1 MNLLPLLLAGVAAP
15 QSVELT
21 VYNVN
26 FGLVKEIRTIDLRAG
41 RQELRVE
48 DVAAFIDPTSVGIK
62 VVQGATMDVLE
73 QNYQYD
79 LISTSTI
86 LLKSIGKRIR
96 FRQVLANGTERVTEG
111 ELLAAP
117 GQIVAGEGGGGYA
130 TYTGLV
136 LRTDDGRIVLSPTG
150 TIEVLELPEGLI
162 SKPTLMW
169 DINTQN
175 GGSRNV
181 ELTYLTDNITW
192 SADYVM
198 ILDADDKQADING
211 WVTMNNRSGTT
222 FTNATLKLVAG
233 DVRRITPQTRPG
245 FGGGGRGGA
254 AMMRNEALGFAEE
267 SFFEYHLYT
276 LGRPATVRNNEQKQ
290 IALLNAI
297 GIGVNKQLILE
308 GQRSVWYGNGRDYLP
323 GEGYASDPKVK
334 VNVVVEMTNSEK
346 NGMGMPLPAGKVR
359 VYKRDS
365 KGQVQMVGED
375 KIDHTPREEK
385 LRLYIGDSFDVVGER
400 KRLDFRRISSNVIEE
415 DFEIKVRN
423 RKKTVETVRIVE
435 HAWADWSIMRES
447 MKSEKKDSNTFEY
460 VVSLKP
466 DEEKVVTYTVR
477 TRW

>member
-21 VYNVN
+21 VYNAN

-48 DVAAFIDPTSVGIK
+48 DVAAFIDPTSVGMK
-62 VVQGATMDVLE
+62 VMKGNPLDILE

-86 LLKSIGKRIR
+86 LTKSIGKRIR
-96 FRQVLANGTERVTEG
+96 LRQLLDNGRDLVTEG
-111 ELLAAP
+111 VLLAAP
-117 GQIVAGEGGGGYA
+117 GQVVATEGGGRM

-136 LRTDDGRIVLSPTG
+136 LRTDDGRIVLSPSG
-150 TIEVLELPEGLI
+150 TIEVLELPDGLI

-169 DINTQN
+169 DLFAQAA
-175 GGSRNV
+175 GSRDV
-181 ELTYLTDNITW
+181 ELTYLTNNISW

-198 ILDADDKQADING
+198 ILDADDKKADING
-211 WVTMNNRSGTT
+211 WVTMNNQSGTT
-222 FTNATLKLVAG
+222 YNNAVLKLIAG
-233 DVRRITPQTRPG
+233 DVRRVNPQPSGG
-245 FGGGGRGGA
+245 FGGGRGGPE
-254 AMMRNEALGFAEE
+254 MMRSEALGFAEE

-290 IALLNAI
+290 ISLLNVADI
-297 GIGVNKQLILE
+297 VVKKDMVLE
-308 GQRSVWYGNGRDYLP
+308 GQRSVWRGSGRDYRP
-323 GEGYASDPKVK
+323 GEGYATDPKIK
-334 VNVVVEMTNSEK
+334 VNVLVEMTNSDK

-365 KGQVQMVGED
+365 KGQVQMIGED
-375 KIDHTPREEK
+375 RIDHTPREER
-385 LRLYIGDSFDVVGER
+385 LRLYIGDAFDVVGER
-400 KRLDFRRISSNVIEE
+400 KRTAFRRIASSVIEE

-423 RKKTVETVRIVE
+423 RKKTAEIVRIVE
-435 HAWADWSIMRES
+435 HAWADWTIVRES
-447 MKSEKKDSNTFEY
+447 MASTKTDSNTFEY
-460 VVSLKP
+460 LVSLKP
-466 DEEKVVTYTVR
+466 DEEKVVSYTVR

>member
-26 FGLVKEIRTIDLRAG
+26 FGLVKEIRTVDLRAG

-48 DVAAFIDPTSVGIK
+48 DVAAFIDPTSVGFK
-62 VVQGATMDVLE
+62 VLQGGPLDILE

-96 FRQVLANGTERVTEG
+96 FRHLLENGTERITEG

-117 GQIVAGEGGGGYA
+117 GQVVAGDGGGYA

-136 LRTDDGRIVLSPTG
+136 MRTDDGRIILSPSG
-150 TIEVLELPEGLI
+150 TIEVLELPDGLI

-169 DINTQN
+169 DLYTESA
-175 GGSRNV
+175 GSRNI
-181 ELTYLTDNITW
+181 ELTYLTNNITW

-198 ILDADDKQADING
+198 ILDADDKKADVNG

-222 FTNATLKLVAG
+222 FNNATLKLVAG
-233 DVRRITPQTRPG
+233 DVRRVTPQTQPG
-245 FGGGGRGGA
+245 FGGGRGGA
-254 AMMRNEALGFAEE
+254 PEMMRREALGFAEE

-290 IALLNAI
+290 IALMNVA
-297 GIGVNKQLILE
+297 GVDVVKHLILE
-308 GQRSVWYGNGRDYLP
+308 GQQSIWRGSGRNYIP
-323 GEGYASDPKVK
+323 GEGYATDSKVK
-334 VNVVVEMTNSEK
+334 VNVVVEMSNSDK
-346 NGMGMPLPAGKVR
+346 NGMGQPLPAGKVR

-365 KGQVQMVGED
+365 KGQVQMIGED
-375 KIDHTPREEK
+375 QIDHTPREEK
-385 LRLYIGDSFDVVGER
+385 IRLYIGDSFDVVGER
-400 KRLDFRRISSNVIEE
+400 RRVDFRRISSNVIEE

-423 RKKTVETVRIVE
+423 RKKSVETVRVVE
-435 HAWADWSIMRES
+435 HAWADWRIVRES
-447 MKSEKKDSNTFEY
+447 MKSVQKDSNTFEY
-460 VVSLKP
+460 VVTLRP
-466 DEEKVVTYTVR
+466 DEEKVITYTVR
-477 TRW
+477 TSW

>member
-26 FGLVKEIRTIDLRAG
+26 YGLVKEIRSIDLRVG
-41 RQELRVE
+41 RQEVRVE
-48 DVAAFIDPTSVGIK
+48 DVAAFIDPTSVGLK
-62 VVQGATMDVLE
+62 VVQGRPIDILE

-86 LLKSIGKRIR
+86 LMKSIGKRIR
-96 FRQVLANGTERVTEG
+96 FRNLLENGTERITEG

-117 GQIVAGEGGGGYA
+117 GQIVAGDGGGYA

-136 LRTDDGRIVLSPTG
+136 MRTDDGRIILSPSG
-150 TIEVLELPEGLI
+150 TIEVLELPDGLI

-169 DINTQN
+169 DLYAETA
-175 GGSRNV
+175 GSRDI
-181 ELTYLTDNITW
+181 ELAYLTNNISW

-198 ILDADDKQADING
+198 ILDADDKKADVNG

-233 DVRRITPQTRPG
+233 DVRRVTPQTQPG
-245 FGGGGRGGA
+245 VGGGRGGA
-254 AMMRNEALGFAEE
+254 AEMMRREALGFAEE

-290 IALLNAI
+290 LALLNVA
-297 GIGVNKQLILE
+297 GIDVEKQLILE
-308 GQRSVWYGNGRDYLP
+308 GQRSVWHGSGRDYIP
-323 GEGYASDPKVK
+323 GEGYATDPKIK

-346 NGMGMPLPAGKVR
+346 NGMGQPLPAGKVR
-359 VYKRDS
+359 VYKRDA

-385 LRLYIGDSFDVVGER
+385 IRLYIGDSFDV
-400 KRLDFRRISSNVIEE
+400 
-415 DFEIKVRN
+415 
-423 RKKTVETVRIVE
+423 
-435 HAWADWSIMRES
+435 
-447 MKSEKKDSNTFEY
+447 
-460 VVSLKP
+460 
-466 DEEKVVTYTVR
+466 
-477 TRW
+477 